1 MLDVAIAWWTVLY
14 NESPVVYPG
23 RERSHNA
30 NEDGAGDAAMSI
42 MHKLAKENPKA
53 ISKAIISG
61 RMCDL
66 QTFVE
71 RSLQRMWCMLR
82 IKQISHLVDYPE
94 ATVENVNLRSL
105 FLMTHTLMLTDP
117 RIHDAFMKKQ
127 ASSVYLT
134 VLSSTT
140 GRLYSR
146 ITSPGSTNISNR
158 RDQIHHINE
167 IVDLALLPVQWVAS
181 TSFRARKNMVEAT
194 KHAMGVLG
202 DCIQILDEGEVIFES
217 IFDQLKPYTPNRKV
231 FPIMAA
237 GLSTMGQRTA
247 TLPDSSARKVYVC
260 TGLGFTWGWGEM
272 LVDERQESLCD
283 NMKHKDRVVVSEKT
297 SDLPERS
304 CSRCHSVVYCS
315 VECQSEDWQTFHR
328 AECSH
333 MRKQYKDCK
342 RRQRQY
348 SYRDRKLHVN
358 LLRYCFESNDVCL
371 RTAAVNRGTP
381 ELYQATLARRN
392 TQIVFK
398 DNDIEPGPG
407 DEAGVYL
414 QKVLPS
420 IPLHLHGRFAA
431 IVSIFSQAVEKA
443 RVGERTR
450 ARGRGNNMKFI
461 NNGVG
466 SIRLVEKFFRYGD
479 EDINLVLLLEQA
491 KTLPLFTGGT
501 VMEADRAADEFTRRD
516 VGETHFNI
524 ISSMAYTWSVILV
537 VYNLSNDLMAS
548 TGSARRKAKPMS
560 WDGIEWQPPEERMV
574 PLGY

>member
-1 MLDVAIAWWTVLY
+1 MAGPFTAQGLDMEALSVVQVRVSHFGFIATILRISQIIEQARGGSLPHLVELNSRTQEHYAEHHSSILDCFLSQLRLPEGYDETDQGSRLDGVTTGISALSGLIEIFRCLSATRGLNPVKVSTSIRLSNDAAEYTSWIRALLLETFATDSIRTSPPPLGVFHATVTFYDSLFKAFPRLLVLLSSQPLMLDVAIAWWTVLY

-53 ISKAIISG
+53 ISKAIIGG
-61 RMCDL
+61 RICDL

-105 FLMTHTLMLTDP
+105 FLTTHTLMLTDP

-146 ITSPGSTNISNR
+146 ITSPESTNISNR

-167 IVDLALLPVQWVAS
+167 IVDLALLHVQWVAS

-202 DCIQILDEGEVIFES
+202 DCIQFLDEGEVIFES

-260 TGLGFTWGWGEM
+260 TALGFTWGWGEM

-283 NMKHKDRVVVSEKT
+283 NMKVSETGKHLSIDNGILTSPKHKDRVVVSEKT
-297 SDLPERS
+297 SDLPEQS

-333 MRKQYKDCK
+333 MRKQYK
-342 RRQRQY
+342 
-348 SYRDRKLHVN
+348 
-358 LLRYCFESNDVCL
+358 
-371 RTAAVNRGTP
+371 GT
-381 ELYQATLARRN
+381 L
-392 TQIVFK
+392 
-398 DNDIEPGPG
+398 
-407 DEAGVYL
+407 
-414 QKVLPS
+414 
-420 IPLHLHGRFAA
+420 
-431 IVSIFSQAVEKA
+431 
-443 RVGERTR
+443 
-450 ARGRGNNMKFI
+450 
-461 NNGVG
+461 
-466 SIRLVEKFFRYGD
+466 
-479 EDINLVLLLEQA
+479 
-491 KTLPLFTGGT
+491 
-501 VMEADRAADEFTRRD
+501 
-516 VGETHFNI
+516 
-524 ISSMAYTWSVILV
+524 
-537 VYNLSNDLMAS
+537 
-548 TGSARRKAKPMS
+548 
-560 WDGIEWQPPEERMV
+560 
-574 PLGY
+574 